1 MSIPSN
7 DVNDAARRQDAQ
19 TTTVENKSS
28 GALTSAFVS
37 EEPADTVDPF
47 DYAETIVRDLALHVG
62 SRLRDFRSDLAA
74 MHSAVVQLPETMK
87 INALGQSLQELRE
100 RLAHLTGVVSQQVSR
115 YPEELE
121 RVSRMA
127 TDTLNR
133 LAGLESW
140 VAAARQTVAQG
151 GDAPALPVPTG
162 GFVGQDQLNA
172 IIGQVHESIV
182 RLANAAR
189 ELQLDVRDLRS
200 DLKAVNAGRALPSE
214 QAQAAA
220 APTADYAPALSDLDR
235 RLSTLENAPRAT
247 GSTGPDLGPTL
258 VSLERRLH
266 ALETAPAAQQATPAA
281 APGVAPVAAIPAAPD
296 LAGLLFGAW
305 NRLAQP
311 AGAEALAQTVDNVL
325 NALRPRLDRLSGP
338 VQLSKGS
345 GLVAVGQGEP
355 GLVVLVA
362 TEDLCGH
369 RWLLEAQGAEMR
381 TQEPADRPAL
391 RTPCWRAL
399 LGAAAMALRNNPGA
413 KVLPLLIYGN
423 GQIDSLPSRDQVL
436 SYGRQIGAVSAAEQ
450 LLMIGAADLS
460 LPGLARP
467 QEALNAL
474 QALAS

>member
-1 MSIPSN
+1 MSIPSS
-7 DVNDAARRQDAQ
+7 DVNDAALRLDTQAPAS
-19 TTTVENKSS
+19 EGSS
-28 GALTSAFVS
+28 GALTATFVS
-37 EEPADTVDPF
+37 DEATETVDPF

-87 INALGQSLQELRE
+87 INALGQSLQDMRE

-200 DLKAVNAGRALPSE
+200 DLKAVSAGRPLPTSDQTE
-214 QAQAAA
+214 MP
-220 APTADYAPALSDLDR
+220 APAPDYAPALSDLDR
-235 RLSTLENAPRAT
+235 RLSTLENAPRPVQAAV
-247 GSTGPDLGPTL
+247 GPDHGPAL
-258 VSLERRLH
+258 ASLERRLR
-266 ALETAPAAQQATPAA
+266 ALETAPAVQPAPAIPAPAA
-281 APGVAPVAAIPAAPD
+281 TPAAPD

-311 AGAEALAQTVDNVL
+311 AGAEALAQTVESVL
-325 NALRPRLDRLSGP
+325 NSLRPRLDRLSGP

-369 RWLLEAQGAEMR
+369 RWQLEAQGTEMR
-381 TQEPADRPAL
+381 TQEPADRPSL
-391 RTPCWRAL
+391 RAPCWRAL
-399 LGAAAMALRNNPGA
+399 LGAAAMTLRNSPGA
-413 KVLPLLIYGN
+413 RVLPLLIYGN

-474 QALAS
+474 VALAS

>member
-1 MSIPSN
+1 MSIPSS
-7 DVNDAARRQDAQ
+7 DVNDAAQQHKGSDGAR
-19 TTTVENKSS
+19 
-28 GALTSAFVS
+28 GALTTSVVP
-37 EEPADTVDPF
+37 EPVAADTVDPF

-74 MHSAVVQLPETMK
+74 MHSAVVQLPETMR
-87 INALGQSLQELRE
+87 INSLGQSIQDLRE

-151 GDAPALPVPTG
+151 GDAPVLPVPTG

-172 IIGQVHESIV
+172 IIGQMHENIV
-182 RLANAAR
+182 RLATAAR

-200 DLKAVNAGRALPSE
+200 DLKSVSAGQPLPVE
-214 QAQAAA
+214 AAEFS
-220 APTADYAPALSDLDR
+220 PTPVTPDFGPALSDLDR
-235 RLSTLENAPRAT
+235 RLSTLENAPRVTAGT
-247 GSTGPDLGPTL
+247 PGPDHGPAL
-258 VSLERRLH
+258 ADLERRLRVV
-266 ALETAPAAQQATPAA
+266 ETAPAAAVPA
-281 APGVAPVAAIPAAPD
+281 PVPAPVAAAGPAAPD

-311 AGAEALAQTVDNVL
+311 AGAEALAQAVDSVL
-325 NALRPRLDRLSGP
+325 NALRPRLERMSGP
-338 VQLSKGS
+338 VTLAKGS
-345 GLVAVGQGEP
+345 GLVAVGQGAG
-355 GLVVLVA
+355 GLVALVA

-369 RWLLEAQGAEMR
+369 RWVLEAQGAEMR
-381 TQEPADRPAL
+381 TLDPADRPAL
-391 RTPCWRAL
+391 RSPCWRAL
-399 LGAAAMALRNNPGA
+399 LGAAAMAMRADPA
-413 KVLPLLIYGN
+413 ARVLPLLIYGN
-423 GQIDSLPSRDQVL
+423 GQIDSLPSREQVL

-474 QALAS
+474 LALAS

>member
-1 MSIPSN
+1 MSIPTS
-7 DVNDAARRQDAQ
+7 DVNDAAHQQKGGASADGDDTAG
-19 TTTVENKSS
+19 
-28 GALTSAFVS
+28 GALTTSVVS
-37 EEPADTVDPF
+37 DPVVDTVDPF
-47 DYAETIVRDLALHVG
+47 DYAEAIVRDLALHVG

-74 MHSAVVQLPETMK
+74 MHSAVVQLPETMR
-87 INALGQSLQELRE
+87 INSLGQSIQDLRE
-100 RLAHLTGVVSQQVSR
+100 RLAHLTGVVSHQVSR

-151 GDAPALPVPTG
+151 GDGPALPVPTG

-172 IIGQVHESIV
+172 IIGQVHDNIV

-200 DLKAVNAGRALPSE
+200 DLKTVSAGKPLPVEPLEEPVVPAV
-214 QAQAAA
+214 
-220 APTADYAPALSDLDR
+220 DYGPALSDLDR
-235 RLSTLENAPRAT
+235 RLSTLENVPSLAPTPPAPDH
-247 GSTGPDLGPTL
+247 GPALSDLD
-258 VSLERRLH
+258 RRLR
-266 ALETAPAAQQATPAA
+266 AVETAP
-281 APGVAPVAAIPAAPD
+281 VVPVPPVPVPETVDAAAPD

-305 NRLAQP
+305 HRLAQP
-311 AGAEALAQTVDNVL
+311 AGAEALAQAVDSVL
-325 NALRPRLDRLSGP
+325 NALRPRLQRMSGP
-338 VQLSKGS
+338 VTLAKGS
-345 GLVAVGQGEP
+345 GLVAVGQGA
-355 GLVVLVA
+355 GGVVVLVA

-369 RWLLEAQGAEMR
+369 RWQLEAQGAEMR
-381 TQEPADRPAL
+381 TLDPADRPAL

-399 LGAAAMALRNNPGA
+399 LGAAAMAMRADPA
-413 KVLPLLIYGN
+413 ARVLPLLIYGN
-423 GQIDSLPSRDQVL
+423 GQIDSLPSREQVL

-474 QALAS
+474 LALVA

>member
-1 MSIPSN
+1 MSIPSS
-7 DVNDAARRQDAQ
+7 DVNDAARQQKGGEGAA
-19 TTTVENKSS
+19 
-28 GALTSAFVS
+28 GALTTSVVP
-37 EEPADTVDPF
+37 EPVADTVDPF
-47 DYAETIVRDLALHVG
+47 DYAEAIVRDLALHVG

-87 INALGQSLQELRE
+87 INALGQSLQDLRD

-172 IIGQVHESIV
+172 IIGQVHDSIV

-189 ELQLDVRDLRS
+189 ELQLDVRDLRT
-200 DLKAVNAGRALPSE
+200 DLKAVSAGKPL
-214 QAQAAA
+214 
-220 APTADYAPALSDLDR
+220 APDRGEASPAPDIDYAPALSDLDR
-235 RLSTLENAPRAT
+235 RLSTLENAPRPLPT
-247 GSTGPDLGPTL
+247 SSPDYGPALT
-258 VSLERRLH
+258 SLERRLS
-266 ALETAPAAQQATPAA
+266 ALETAPAAPQPGPTAPSAPAATP
-281 APGVAPVAAIPAAPD
+281 VATD

-311 AGAEALAQTVDNVL
+311 AGADALVQTVDNVL

-338 VQLSKGS
+338 VQLTKGS

-369 RWLLEAQGAEMR
+369 RWLLEAQGTEMR
-381 TQEPADRPAL
+381 TQEPADRPSL
-391 RTPCWRAL
+391 RNPCWRAL
-399 LGAAAMALRNNPGA
+399 LGAAAMALRSSPGA
-413 KVLPLLIYGN
+413 RVLPLLIYGN
-423 GQIDSLPSRDQVL
+423 GQIDSLPSREQVL

-450 LLMIGAADLS
+450 LLMIGAPDLS

-474 QALAS
+474 VALAS